1 MKAKEFTDEQKAKIY
16 SRDRATC
23 VFSGRSLWN
32 LDYGACP
39 LSLEWDWADHIKPR
53 SRGGSAEIQ
62 NGLCVSSTYNSKK
75 RANGADSFRLLD
87 DNLDNPAD
95 CTPSSE
101 HFYYFGTITKEWRE
115 QLIRLAAIKPRD
127 WYFNRALCHLVYAC
141 DLSWSPQPGK
151 QRTSKYYR
159 NSALKKLS
167 NFRKFGGSRET
178 LVDAGLVLHKD
189 CEDVDLLLS
198 MIAEQPP
205 AQLDAKLK
213 RLKAIYAV
221 NAKAM
226 RNFWN
231 ASEITDMR
239 LQMKQASR
247 DPEITPAVKSA
258 IQSHYDFWT
267 SDPRNS

>member
-1 MKAKEFTDEQKAKIY
+1 MKGKEFTNNQKAEIY

-53 SRGGSAEIQ
+53 SRGGSADVQ
-62 NGLCVSSTYNSKK
+62 NGLCVSSTFNSKK

-87 DNLDNPAD
+87 DNLDNSED
-95 CTPSSE
+95 CTPSSD
-101 HFYYFGTITKEWRE
+101 HFYYFGSITKEWRE
-115 QLIRLAAIKPRD
+115 QLYRLASIKPRD
-127 WYFNRALCHLVYAC
+127 WFFNRALCHLVLAC
-141 DLSWSPQPGK
+141 ELSWSPQRGNK
-151 QRTSKYYR
+151 RNSKYYR
-159 NSALKKLS
+159 DSALKKLRD
-167 NFRKFGGSRET
+167 FRKLEGSCET
-178 LVDAGLVLHKD
+178 LEANGLVLHKG

-205 AQLDAKLK
+205 AQFDAKLW
-213 RLKAIYAV
+213 RLKVIYAA

-226 RNFWN
+226 RDFWN
-231 ASEITDMR
+231 ALDIKNMR
-239 LQMKQASR
+239 LQMKLAVKNSV
-247 DPEITPAVKSA
+247 ITPAVKSA
-258 IQSHYDFWT
+258 IQTHFEFWS